1 MFDAKQSTRWAIKAL
16 KHDKMFCMTDTTM
29 AYATSDLLII
39 SHECLTQ
46 ISPPDGQ
53 LKHDKMFCMTDTTMA
68 YATTIGI
75 SAAVSEVTT
84 TEGSAVYLYLRV
96 GSWSDEGW

>member
-1 MFDAKQSTRWAIKAL
+1 
-16 KHDKMFCMTDTTM
+16 
-29 AYATSDLLII
+29 
-39 SHECLTQ
+39 
-46 ISPPDGQ
+46 
-53 LKHDKMFCMTDTTMA
+53 MA

-75 SAAVSEVTT
+75 PAAVSEVTT